1 MATGDGLRSNPS
13 RESRNTASDFFLQK
27 YMLQTLPGYRDYY
40 LANWPMTKRMLI
52 GSLSG
57 LKFIR
62 LPLILPIKIT
72 LSNFIRKMNYS
83 NMYRCV

>member
-1 MATGDGLRSNPS
+1 MATGDGLASHPGKVEILLVTSFYRS
-13 RESRNTASDFFLQK
+13 TC
-27 YMLQTLPGYRDYY
+27 MQTLPGYRDYY

-83 NMYRCV
+83 NMYRCL